1 MDKLKSIYASA
12 YSSVVTITAVVLI
25 TVSAEL
31 SVPFKEFLKS
41 LTGHHWVTKSWFSL
55 IVFALFF
62 AIFFFAKKTVSDWQT
77 QKALNILQLFAVFGF
92 LAILGFYIYEFL
104 AH

>member
-1 MDKLKSIYASA
+1 MDKLKSIYASS

-31 SVPFKEFLKS
+31 SAPLKEFLKS

-55 IVFALFF
+55 IIFALFF
-62 AIFFFAKKTVSDWQT
+62 AIFFFAKKSVSDWET
-77 QKALNILQLFAVFGF
+77 RKALNILQLFAVLGF